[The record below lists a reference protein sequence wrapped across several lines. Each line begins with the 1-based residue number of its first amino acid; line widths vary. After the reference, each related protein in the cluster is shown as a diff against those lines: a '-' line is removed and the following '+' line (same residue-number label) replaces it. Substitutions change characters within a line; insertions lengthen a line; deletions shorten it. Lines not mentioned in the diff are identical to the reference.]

1 MFKKNNT
8 NIILALCIS
17 GVLIAFVFSNR
28 HAALPKVPAVAFY
41 TVVAVFFL
49 LRRKV
54 CRKQCEA

>member
-17 GVLIAFVFSNR
+17 GVLIALAFYKR
-28 HAALPKVPAVAFY
+28 HAASSVPVEAFY
-41 TVVAVFFL
+41 VVIAAFFL

-54 CRKQCEA
+54 CKKQCGA